1 MFSFLFSSGCDE
13 FTVDLC
19 NPDPSQ
25 MINTVSIPNDGEQT
39 EICQDLC
46 DKQADCAY
54 WSIFCPPNSAEP
66 CPCTFYASSY
76 LHSCQKVGG
85 DEDTD
90 IEVILISKL
99 KLGRKSKVVIPFKNE
114 KSFFQHKRR
123 SKKRFFWK
131 VFPNV

>member
-1 MFSFLFSSGCDE
+1 MFSFLSSSGCDE
-13 FTVDLC
+13 FTVDSC

-46 DKQADCAY
+46 DKQDKCTY

-66 CPCTFYASSY
+66 CPCTFYESSY

-85 DEDTD
+85 GEDTD
-90 IEVILISKL
+90 IEVIL
-99 KLGRKSKVVIPFKNE
+99 
-114 KSFFQHKRR
+114 
-123 SKKRFFWK
+123 
-131 VFPNV
+131 